1 MEVLNG
7 PVWRS
12 RLDQCGGSG
21 WFRLELNLRQM
32 AESDL
37 AELFE
42 LPFSLAT
49 LVVLFFLIDL
59 YADLPIPKKIYLTS
73 LF

>member
-12 RLDQCGGSG
+12 RLDQCGGSD

-42 LPFSLAT
+42 LLFPFPTS
-49 LVVLFFLIDL
+49 VVLFFLIDL
-59 YADLPIPKKIYLTS
+59 YADLPIPKMIYLTK